1 MDNAYFEGDQK
12 NLFKKVETGTKHIG
26 QITEM
31 EKSAKF
37 WGEIR
42 EKYDRTLEMPW
53 KESVSKELRGT
64 ITNVKVF
71 SITDETL
78 EKKTKKRKN

>member
-12 NLFKKVETGTKHIG
+12 NLVKKVETGTKHIG

-31 EKSAKF
+31 KKSAKF

-42 EKYDRTLEMPW
+42 GK
-53 KESVSKELRGT
+53 
-64 ITNVKVF
+64 
-71 SITDETL
+71 
-78 EKKTKKRKN
+78 